1 LPYQNSDLT
10 DFWTGRFTIAWKGEE
25 IRMTEEKYSYL
36 EPPNEADIPEE
47 LQQEFNEAI
56 KAQEEQQGFFNHLS

>member
-1 LPYQNSDLT
+1 
-10 DFWTGRFTIAWKGEE
+10 
-25 IRMTEEKYSYL
+25 MTEEKYSYL

-56 KAQEEQQGFFNHLS
+56 KAQEEQQGFFNHSS